1 MQRSWQRRRRPA
13 AQPPEPATSEEE
25 SLAAQDVAA
34 AAVVAEE
41 EAAVVGALWGRCAA
55 CEDEEEEH
63 GLAVAA
69 GSARGRR
76 LAPQPDPH
84 VALARRRVAILQGDR
99 VVPGGRADG
108 APRAWRQPMVAA
120 LSKPRRLATSAGRRR
135 ARARRERRCAHRGG
149 REDQIIQG
157 PVPILLICRHRERA
171 ARRLQTPNP
180 ARWRARRRDDR

>member
-120 LSKPRRLATSAGRRR
+120 ASQQTA
-135 ARARRERRCAHRGG
+135 
-149 REDQIIQG
+149 
-157 PVPILLICRHRERA
+157 A
-171 ARRLQTPNP
+171 ARHVSRP
-180 ARWRARRRDDR
+180 AASTRSSRAPLCPSRRPGGPDYPRPCADPADMPSP